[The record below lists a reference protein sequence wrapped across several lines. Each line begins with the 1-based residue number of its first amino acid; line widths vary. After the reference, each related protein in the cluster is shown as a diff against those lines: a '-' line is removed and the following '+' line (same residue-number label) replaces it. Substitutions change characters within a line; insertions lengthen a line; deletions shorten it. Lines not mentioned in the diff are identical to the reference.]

1 MAREFNDFLGRISKN
16 ELANLLRRSKILL
29 DPSLIEG
36 LGLVALEAAACG
48 CIPIIGTRNSYQ
60 GLFKVGQEPYLE
72 VSNFL
77 DPDEVLQKIEDVNRT
92 NYSKVFSEY
101 ILSVDWAIGYQ
112 KAFDEIKSILR
123 KSDDYDH

>member
-48 CIPIIGTRNSYQ
+48 CVPVINSRNSYE
-60 GLFKVGQEPYLE
+60 GLIDSTFKPFVEIP
-72 VSNFL
+72 NFL
-77 DPDEVLQKIEDVNRT
+77 NPEIIIDTINKIEKEN
-92 NYSKVFSEY
+92 NYGAYRQSIMELDMNSGLNNSY
-101 ILSVDWAIGYQ
+101 LAI
-112 KAFDEIKSILR
+112 KDLLR
-123 KSDDYDH
+123 PE